1 MGFDVSI
8 DDRKIYF
15 MKKALVEAE
24 KCLKNGDVP
33 VGVVIVKR
41 NEIIAYGHNQVEQK
55 TNSLAHAE
63 ITAINKAI
71 KTVSYKHLLDCE
83 MYVTLEPCSM
93 CAGAIVLAR
102 IPKLFI
108 GTSDP
113 KTGACGSVFN
123 LANNEKL
130 NHRCEIETG
139 ILQNECSNL
148 LRLFFRELREI
159 K

>member
-1 MGFDVSI
+1 MGI
-8 DDRKIYF
+8 DAIIEDRKIFY
-15 MKKALVEAE
+15 MKKAIVDAE
-24 KCLKNGDVP
+24 KCLKHGDVP
-33 VGVVIVKR
+33 VGVVIVKG
-41 NEIIAYGHNQVEQK
+41 NEIISNGHNQVEQK

-63 ITAINKAI
+63 ISAINKAI
-71 KTVSYKHLLDCE
+71 KEIGYKHLLECE

-108 GTSDP
+108 GASDP
-113 KTGACGSVFN
+113 KTGACGSIFN
-123 LANNEKL
+123 IANNEKL

-148 LRLFFRELREI
+148 LRLFFREIREQ

>member
-1 MGFDVSI
+1 MEIDVI
-8 DDRKIYF
+8 NDERKILY
-15 MKKALVEAE
+15 MKKAIVEAE

-33 VGVVIVKR
+33 VGVLIVKG
-41 NEIIAYGHNQVEQK
+41 NEIISLGHNQVEQK
-55 TNSLAHAE
+55 SNSLAHAE
-63 ITAINKAI
+63 ISAINKAVKSI
-71 KTVSYKHLLDCE
+71 GYKHLHECE

-108 GTSDP
+108 GASDP

-123 LANNEKL
+123 IANNEKL
-130 NHRCEIETG
+130 NHRCEIEIG
-139 ILQNECSNL
+139 ILQTECTNL
-148 LRLFFRELREI
+148 LRLFFRDIREL